1 LNNATPGVN
10 MKKSKRNNEI
20 LKNVN
25 IAKEY
30 SVEEAV
36 KLLKGSSKVKFAET
50 LDCAIRL
57 GVDPKHAEQMVRGT
71 VSLPNGT
78 GKEVKVLVI
87 AKGGKVQEALDAGA
101 DFAGFEEYLEKIK
114 GGWADIDV
122 IIASPD
128 SMSELGKL
136 GKVLGPKGLMPNPK
150 SGTVSQDVANAVKE
164 IKAGKIEFRVD
175 KTGIVHTSLG
185 KLNFEADKLVENTRA
200 FINTI
205 IKMKPA
211 SAKGQYVKSLF
222 LSSTMGP
229 GLKISKEEIPVR

>member
-1 LNNATPGVN
+1 

-87 AKGGKVQEALDAGA
+87 AKGSKVQEALDAGA